1 MEGEWDIQKLRDK
14 LSEEMIVHIVENIVP
29 PAELQSNDVPWWMG
43 NTQGNFTV
51 KSAWE
56 LLRQR
61 REKKAENN
69 KIWAKGV
76 PFKVIF
82 FLWKDWRRKIATDD
96 NLKRM
101 KINIVSRCWCCE
113 EKTEETMAHL
123 FLTARIATKLWRQL
137 VIFAGIDIEDMNL
150 KQLINTWWNIH
161 TTPKL
166 ESVYRAMPAI
176 IMWTIWKRRNGI
188 KHGGTMDLN
197 NMIWQVQDMVRKLIK
212 TSYPWMKIGK
222 EDWSHMV
229 TLLKEY
235 KPRLHYY
242 CVTWNCQ
249 KGIR

>member
-176 IMWTIWKRRNGI
+176 IMWTI
-188 KHGGTMDLN
+188 
-197 NMIWQVQDMVRKLIK
+197 
-212 TSYPWMKIGK
+212 
-222 EDWSHMV
+222 
-229 TLLKEY
+229 
-235 KPRLHYY
+235 
-242 CVTWNCQ
+242 
-249 KGIR
+249 